1 MPELSLVSA
10 LTLPMS
16 DVRDV
21 ARKMHGKTKVI
32 LELPS
37 EKLRFD
43 FIILPGDYG
52 GHVGIERQVFREN
65 KPIYEWD
72 LSPSIRA
79 ELSLGYMLEAFAD
92 ALIYKHYGYRVLG
105 LEHKL
110 QITTLL
116 DTTGNRVR

>member
-1 MPELSLVSA
+1 MPELSIFSA
-10 LTLPMS
+10 LSIPMS

-21 ARKMHGKTKVI
+21 ARKMCGKTKVV

-43 FIILPGDYG
+43 FIILPEDYG
-52 GHVGIERQVFREN
+52 GHAGIERQVFFEN
-65 KPIYEWD
+65 QPVYEWD
-72 LSPSIRA
+72 LSISIRA

-92 ALIYKHYGYRVLG
+92 TLIFNHYGYRILG
-105 LEHKL
+105 LRHKL

-116 DTTGNRVR
+116 DTTGNRTR